1 MLEIICRY
9 FLTFIFISF
18 LGWCAEELFAIVIA
32 KEKVNRGF
40 LIGPICPI
48 YGFASI
54 IMIILLN
61 NFKDDL
67 LLLFILSIVICA
79 VFEYIT
85 AYVLE
90 KFLNIKLWEY
100 KNEDFKYNLHGR
112 VALETLIPFGILG
125 LIIIRYVNPFISS
138 ILDKMNVSGMYTLA
152 IIICIIGIVDL
163 AITLKVVLTMDKTL
177 DDDITQ
183 KKNANVKKQLDETKG
198 NVKTTIKKTND
209 YAKKQIEK
217 TNETVKTTIKK
228 TNDIVKK
235 TIKKK

>member
-1 MLEIICRY
+1 MLEILVRY
-9 FLTFIFISF
+9 FLTFICISF
-18 LGWCAEELFAIVIA
+18 LGWCVEEVFALTIA

-54 IMIILLN
+54 IMILLLN
-61 NFKDDL
+61 SFKDNI
-67 LLLFILSIVICA
+67 LLLFILSIIICA

-125 LIIIRYVNPFISS
+125 IVIIRYVNPFISNL
-138 ILDKMNVSGMYTLA
+138 LDKINLEGLYTLA
-152 IIICIIGIVDL
+152 LVIFIIGVIDL
-163 AITLKVVLTMDKTL
+163 IISIKVILTMDKTL
-177 DDDITQ
+177 DDDITK
-183 KKNANVKKQLDETKG
+183 KKNANVKKQIDETKG
-198 NVKTTIKKTND
+198 NVKSTIKKTND

-217 TNETVKTTIKK
+217 TNKTVKSTIKK
-228 TNDIVKK
+228 TNDMVKK